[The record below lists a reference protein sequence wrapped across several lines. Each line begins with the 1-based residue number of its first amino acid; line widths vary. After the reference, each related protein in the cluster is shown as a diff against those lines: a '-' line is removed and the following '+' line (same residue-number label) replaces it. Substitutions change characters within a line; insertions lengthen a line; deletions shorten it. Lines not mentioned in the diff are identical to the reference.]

1 VAEQSFI
8 QRDEA
13 ASRPAGAAAGA
24 ELRVA
29 GGDGSSPRV
38 PLPLP
43 LSLPLSLPPSLSPP
57 VSAELSLGVLPRAAP
72 SPGAA
77 FKAAWYAGSDGKA
90 KMLLQGQ

>member
-1 VAEQSFI
+1 MWQSSFI
-8 QRDEA
+8 QGEGA
-13 ASRPAGAAAGA
+13 ASRPAGAAASTK
-24 ELRVA
+24 LRVVR
-29 GGDGSSPRV
+29 GDSFSPRV

-43 LSLPLSLPPSLSPP
+43 LPARSLSLPLS
-57 VSAELSLGVLPRAAP
+57 AELCLGVLPRAAP